1 MPKEIRIPFTQVRM
15 GRFLFLLVSMLLL
28 FILRPFLGDLIGESL
43 LMDIFVSVILLSGI
57 YAVSENKHVF
67 YISLIIA
74 FPALLAHWTRYVVNL
89 PSSFLVGHIF
99 GTLFYAFVAIVILNF
114 LFREKVI
121 TGDMIIGAICV
132 YLMMGMMWASIYS
145 MLEILYP
152 GSFQIS
158 EELGGGISNFS
169 YFSFVTLT
177 TLGYG
182 DITPLSAPTRSLSV
196 LEAVAGQLYIAIL
209 VARLVGIHISQSMGK
224 RTS

>member
-1 MPKEIRIPFTQVRM
+1 
-15 GRFLFLLVSMLLL
+15 MLLL
-28 FILRPFLGDLIGESL
+28 FILRPFLEDLIGAGL
-43 LMDIFVSVILLSGI
+43 LMDIFVSVILLAGI
-57 YAVSENKHVF
+57 YAVSEKKHVF

-74 FPALLAHWTRYVVNL
+74 SPALAVHWARYFVKV
-89 PSSFLVGHIF
+89 PFAFLVGHIF
-99 GTLFYAFVAIVILNF
+99 GALFYAFVAIVILNF

-132 YLMMGMMWASIYS
+132 YLMIGMMWASIYS

-158 EELGGGISNFS
+158 EEIGSDLSHFS
-169 YFSFVTLT
+169 YFSFVTLS

-182 DITPLSAPTRSLSV
+182 DITPMTAPTRSLSV
-196 LEAVAGQLYIAIL
+196 LEAITGQLYIAIL

-224 RTS
+224 GTA